1 MLRKYINVGT
11 VVYFRSV
18 PRLGVNVLTVAGL
31 CSLFI
36 QAANAAPN
44 ESPDADRARSSD
56 IVVTGRATDLIGI
69 AGAASEGVVGRIDLE
84 DRPIQRVAELLE
96 TVPGFIATQHSGG
109 GKANQYFLRGFNL
122 DHGTDFAVFH
132 DNVPLNMRTHGHG
145 QGYLDLNFIIP
156 ELIDTLTFAK
166 GPYRAE
172 NGDFATAG
180 SGRFKTVDT
189 LEAPFVKAEVGTSNF
204 YRVVAAGSAKLGAG
218 NLLLGIET
226 RYDNG
231 PFDLPQDLKLVS
243 GFAKWTGPLAGG
255 TLRASATGYH
265 VKFRSPEQ
273 VPLRAIQSGLIGRF
287 GFLDSDLGGETTRI
301 GGVLNWTDDAKAPL
315 NLLAYTHYYDFR
327 LTSNFTYLLDDPVN
341 GDEFEQQDR
350 RFVIGGRVD
359 KRFNFD
365 IGVPAELLVGA
376 EGRYDF
382 IDPVVLARTD
392 ARRVV
397 STVRRDK
404 VTEGSGALFA
414 EATIRPTSTIRVLL
428 GGRADHYI
436 FDVRA
441 DLAANSGKSSATR
454 VSPKASVAWTPLDRV
469 ELYANYGRGFHS
481 NDARGTSINIDPN
494 TGSAADRVDAL
505 VSATGYEGG
514 VRIRSLDGLTLT
526 GTYWWLDLK
535 SELLFLG
542 DGGTTEAQGPSK
554 RRGFELSAFYQ
565 PARWLTVDA
574 EYTQSRGRLTDL
586 PDGANYIPGAIETV
600 IAGGAVAKH
609 GKASFAVRARHF
621 GSYSLI
627 EDNSVRADPLS
638 VVNARVEYQ
647 LGRVELA
654 ADLLNAFN
662 AKDNEI
668 EYFYASRLPGEPA
681 EGVED
686 RHIRPVEP
694 RQLRVSATVRF

>member
-1 MLRKYINVGT
+1 MN
-11 VVYFRSV
+11 FRSV
-18 PRLGVNVLTVAGL
+18 PRLGANVLVVAGS

-56 IVVTGRATDLIGI
+56 IVVTGRATDLIGV
-69 AGAASEGVVGRIDLE
+69 AGAASEGIVGRIDLE
-84 DRPIQRVAELLE
+84 ARPIQRVAELLE

-132 DNVPLNMRTHGHG
+132 DGVPLNMRTHGHG

-204 YRVVAAGSAKLGAG
+204 YRIVAAGSTKLGAG
-218 NLLLGIET
+218 NLLVGIET
-226 RYDNG
+226 RYDDG

-255 TLRASATGYH
+255 TLRASASGYH

-273 VPLRAIQSGLIGRF
+273 VPLRAIQSGLIGRL

-315 NLLAYTHYYDFR
+315 NLLAYGHYYDFR
-327 LTSNFTYLLDDPVN
+327 LTSNFTYFLDDPVN

-350 RFVIGGRVD
+350 RFVVGGRVD
-359 KRFNFD
+359 KRFNLD
-365 IGVPAELLVGA
+365 VGAPVEVLVGA

-382 IDPVVLARTD
+382 IDPVVLYRTD

-414 EATIRPTSTIRVLL
+414 EATFHPTSTIRVLL
-428 GGRADHYI
+428 GGRADHYT
-436 FDVRA
+436 FDVRS
-441 DLAANSGKSSATR
+441 DLAVNSGKSSATR
-454 VSPKASVAWTPLDRV
+454 VSPKASIAWAPFDRI

-505 VSATGYEGG
+505 VSATGYESG
-514 VRIRSLDGLTLT
+514 VRVRPIDGLTLT

-554 RRGFELSAFYQ
+554 RRGFEVSAFYQ

-574 EYTQSRGRLTDL
+574 EFTRSRGRLTDL
-586 PDGANYIPGAIETV
+586 PAGANYIPGAIETV
-600 IAGGAVAKH
+600 IAGGVVAKL

-627 EDNSVRADPLS
+627 EDNSVRADPLT

>member
-1 MLRKYINVGT
+1 MKLK
-11 VVYFRSV
+11 SV
-18 PRLGVNVLTVAGL
+18 PRSGVNALLATGTFCLAVVSAH
-31 CSLFI
+31 
-36 QAANAAPN
+36 AATS
-44 ESPDADRARSSD
+44 EDRNTDGAMSE
-56 IVVTGRATDLIGI
+56 IVITGRATDLIGI
-69 AGAASEGVVGRIDLE
+69 AGSASEGVVGRIDLE

-132 DNVPLNMRTHGHG
+132 DGVPLNMRTHGHG

-189 LEAPFVKAEVGTSNF
+189 LDAPFVKAEVGTSNF
-204 YRVVAAGSAKLGAG
+204 YRIVAAGSTKLLAG
-218 NLLLGIET
+218 NLLVGIET
-226 RYDNG
+226 RYDDG
-231 PFDLPQDLKLVS
+231 PFDLPQDLELVS

-273 VPLRAIQSGLIGRF
+273 VPLRAIESGLIDRL

-301 GGVLNWTDDAKAPL
+301 GGVLNWTDNAEGLL
-315 NLLAYTHYYDFR
+315 NILGYAHYYDFR
-327 LTSNFTYLLDDPVN
+327 LTSNFTYFLDDPVN

-350 RFVIGGRVD
+350 RFVVGGRVD

-365 IGVPAELLVGA
+365 IGVPVETLIGF

-382 IDPVVLARTD
+382 IDPVVLHRTD
-392 ARRVV
+392 SRRVV

-404 VTEGSGALFA
+404 VNEGSGALFA
-414 EATIRPTSTIRVLL
+414 EATIRPTSTVRVLL
-428 GGRADHYI
+428 GGRVDHYT
-436 FDVRA
+436 FDVRS
-441 DLAANSGKSSATR
+441 DLAVNSGNSSATR
-454 VSPKASVAWTPLDRV
+454 VSPKASVAWAQSDRI

-494 TGSAADRVDAL
+494 TGDAADRVDAL

-514 VRIRSLDGLTLT
+514 VRLKPVDGLTLT
-526 GTYWWLDLK
+526 GAYWWLDLD

-542 DGGTTEAQGPSK
+542 DGGTTEAQGPST

-565 PARWLTVDA
+565 PTRWLTVDA
-574 EYTQSRGRLTDL
+574 EYTSSRGRLSDL
-586 PDGANYIPGAIETV
+586 PDGANRIPGAIETV
-600 IAGGAVAKH
+600 IAGGFVAKYD
-609 GKASFAVRARHF
+609 KASFAVRARHF
-621 GSYSLI
+621 GRYSLI
-627 EDNSVRADPLS
+627 EDNSVRADPLT
-638 VVNARVEYQ
+638 VVNARIEYQ
-647 LGRVELA
+647 VGRVELA

-662 AKDNEI
+662 ARDNEI
-668 EYFYASRLPGEPA
+668 EYFYASRLPGEAA

-694 RQLRVSATVRF
+694 RQLRVSLTVRF